1 MRINLDSKI
10 IKKSKIINS
19 LIYGLELIIVVTI
32 LVLEYLSSFKAGV
45 MRHLYSKKIEYLAK
59 IYTEKGMMIHTIIIV
74 FLFVTLA
81 FVFKNSLSKKRK
93 LNFIRFLLYVIILIS
108 GFYLPYMKDL
118 NTYVYIL
125 IFLEIFIGIEAMK
138 LLLEKIKPQL

>member
-1 MRINLDSKI
+1 MDSKI